1 MLKTKNLN
9 LTTTTKIIHT
19 NNVEEVASKIADEL
33 RLLNNTRSPGEDSHA
48 QKNPLFMEFTPSR
61 SANDKTAIMT
71 DIKDFCMSRNHM
83 FYTVDKK
90 IMIIYYFNELQ
101 FHHQLIVND
110 IIRKTANICTFI
122 LVVTNINN
130 TIPHIVCE
138 YSVQKNLRCSVSDHL
153 IQLFRKNNISYEKPN
168 WERSVDVII
177 DIIFKLIKKKE
188 TIKNS
193 LILTELYKIRKIM
206 HDIFVTN
213 IDGQVFIEYLFETYF
228 RTIDSLNMRLQPEKI
243 ESILQH
249 FSIFDL
255 HIKNST
261 RYIIHI
267 EALIIQCISIHSS

>member
-1 MLKTKNLN
+1 MLKTKSLN
-9 LTTTTKIIHT
+9 LTTATKIIHT

-33 RLLNNTRSPGEDSHA
+33 RLLNNTRSPGEDTHA

-83 FYTVDKK
+83 FYTVNKK
-90 IMIIYYFNELQ
+90 VMIIYYFNELQ
-101 FHHQLIVND
+101 FQHQMIVND
-110 IIRKTANICTFI
+110 IIRKTVNICTFI
-122 LVVTNINN
+122 LVVSNINN

-138 YSVQKNLRCSVSDHL
+138 YSVQRNLRCSVSDHL

-188 TIKNS
+188 TLKNS

-228 RTIDSLNMRLQPEKI
+228 RTIDSLNIHLQPEKV

-249 FSIFDL
+249 FCMFDL

-267 EALIIQCISIHSS
+267 EALIIQCLSICK

>member
-1 MLKTKNLN
+1 MTKIEN
-9 LTTTTKIIHT
+9 LTTSAKIIHT
-19 NNVEEVASKIADEL
+19 NNIEEVANKISDEL
-33 RLLNNTRSPGEDSHA
+33 RLLNNTRFSSENTPL

-61 SANDKTAIMT
+61 SANDKTAIIT

-101 FHHQLIVND
+101 FQHQLIVND
-110 IIRKTANICTFI
+110 IIRKTVNICTFI

-138 YSVQKNLRCSVSDHL
+138 YTVQKNIRCSVANNL
-153 IQLFRKNNISYEKPN
+153 IELLKKIYISYEKPN
-168 WERSVDVII
+168 WEKSVDVII
-177 DIIFKLIKKKE
+177 DIIFKLIQKKE
-188 TIKNS
+188 TVKNS
-193 LILTELYKIRKIM
+193 LILSELYKIRKIM

-213 IDGQVFIEYLFETYF
+213 IDGQVFIEYYFDTYF
-228 RTIDSLNMRLQPEKI
+228 RTIDSLNIHLQPEKV

-249 FSIFDL
+249 FCMFDL

-267 EALIIQCISIHSS
+267 EALIIQCLSICK